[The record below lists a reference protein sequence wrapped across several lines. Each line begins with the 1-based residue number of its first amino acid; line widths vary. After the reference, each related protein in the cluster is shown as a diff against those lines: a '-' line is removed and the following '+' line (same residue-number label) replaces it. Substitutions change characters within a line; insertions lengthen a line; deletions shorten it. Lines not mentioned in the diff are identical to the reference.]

1 MKNKASTN
9 INKSLVIIVSLFL
22 ATLFSCQ
29 KDQVIDSLP
38 ELGFEYF
45 PTNVGHYIVYDVDSI
60 VINDFT
66 AKTDTFTYQLMEIQE
81 SEFKDNEN
89 RNSLRIERYKRTDS
103 LSNWKLINICTA
115 CRTEKRAEKTENNIK
130 IIKLTFPVRDGL
142 KWNGNAYNNGDVWNY
157 VYENTFITETING
170 VKCDSTISVLQKQE
184 FNLIESQYYIEKYAK
199 HIGLVYKKVEDI
211 KTEINGKIKGG
222 IIYTQMIREFG
233 IKN

>member
-1 MKNKASTN
+1 MKNKASTY
-9 INKSLVIIVSLFL
+9 IKKALIILQSLFL
-22 ATLFSCQ
+22 AALFSCQ
-29 KDQVIDSLP
+29 KDQGIDSLP
-38 ELGFEYF
+38 ELGYDYF
-45 PTNVGHYIVYDVDSI
+45 PTNIGNYIIYDVDSI

-89 RNSLRIERYKRTDS
+89 RNSLRIERYKRIDS
-103 LSNWKLINICTA
+103 ISNWKLINVCTI
-115 CRTEKRAEKTENNIK
+115 CRTENRAEKTENNIK
-130 IIKLTFPVRDGL
+130 IIKLSFPVRDGL
-142 KWNGNAYNNGDVWNY
+142 KWNGNAYNNGDVWSY
-157 VYENTFITETING
+157 IYKNTFAAETISG
-170 VKCDSTISVLQKQE
+170 LKFDSTISVLQKQE

>member
-1 MKNKASTN
+1 MKNKASTY
-9 INKSLVIIVSLFL
+9 INKALVIIQSLFL
-22 ATLFSCQ
+22 AALFSCQ
-29 KDQVIDSLP
+29 KDQVINSSP

-45 PTNVGHYIVYDVDSI
+45 PTNIGNYIIYDVDSI

-66 AKTDTFTYQLMEIQE
+66 AKTDTFIYQLMEIQE

-89 RNSLRIERYKRTDS
+89 RNSLRIERYKRPDS
-103 LSNWKLINICTA
+103 LSNWKLINICSA
-115 CRTEKRAEKTENNIK
+115 CRNNKRAEKTENNIK
-130 IIKLTFPVRDGL
+130 TIKLTFPVRDGL

-170 VKCDSTISVLQKQE
+170 VKFDSTISVLQKEE
-184 FNLIESQYYIEKYAK
+184 FNLIQSQYYLEKYAK
-199 HIGLVYKKVEDI
+199 HIGLIYKKVEDI